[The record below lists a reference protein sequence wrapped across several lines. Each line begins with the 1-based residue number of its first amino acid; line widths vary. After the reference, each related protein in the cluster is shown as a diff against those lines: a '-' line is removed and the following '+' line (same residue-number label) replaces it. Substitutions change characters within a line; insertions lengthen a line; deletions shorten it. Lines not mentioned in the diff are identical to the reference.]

1 MRSSDTAQIF
11 FEDVRVP
18 QDYIIGEEGMGFTYQ
33 MIQFQAER
41 MWGAAACKYTSTP
54 KIIQGSHL
62 QWDLSPILTVWLMDS
77 HFYRKLLIYLHRQGL
92 TLCLLGLTLFSI
104 Q

>member
-1 MRSSDTAQIF
+1 MTSCSGIHRTKKIDKVGMRSSDTAQIF

-41 MWGAAACKYTSTP
+41 MWGTAAGTYEPRCEKT
-54 KIIQGSHL
+54 GL
-62 QWDLSPILTVWLMDS
+62 QDFRPGPTQSRL
-77 HFYRKLLIYLHRQGL
+77 
-92 TLCLLGLTLFSI
+92 
-104 Q
+104 